1 MKFVRD
7 KIMCM
12 DTVAA
17 LIRREDKFF
26 LTKENKDD
34 ENLSEISGE
43 IERGNTHREA
53 LREKVRQEVGIEV
66 EIEKK
71 VKKVDNSENR
81 KHWYLVEEVKQSEEN
96 PDPDKIQS
104 EQKGEWV
111 QISETGQMHDRTAEF
126 SEKHREELRN

>member
-1 MKFVRD
+1 
-7 KIMCM
+7 MCM

-17 LIRREDKFF
+17 LIRRGDKLF
-26 LTKENKDD
+26 LTREDEDD

-66 EIEKK
+66 EIEEKI
-71 VKKVDNSENR
+71 KKVDNSENR

-104 EQKGEWV
+104 DQNGEWV
-111 QISETGQMHDRTAEF
+111 QISETSKMHDRTAEF
-126 SEKHREELRN
+126 SEKHREKLRN